1 MPDIFE
7 LSRPDDYL
15 ERLAASDLGRGWKA
29 LATAELDLHHGHDVL
44 DLGCGPGADLPTY
57 AAAVGPSGS
66 VLGVDHD
73 AGAVARARALV
84 RHLATVRVAEADVH
98 RLGLADGSVDRAHSD
113 RVLQHVADPGLVLAE
128 TFRALRPGG
137 RAVLAEPDWGTLV
150 VDGPDAATSDAYGR
164 FVVEQVV
171 RNGRIGRRLAGLA
184 ERTGFAVE
192 RVVPVTA
199 VFRDVH
205 EADQVLGL
213 ARVARRAVE
222 AGYLHERAE
231 ARWTEHLT
239 TQPFFASVTLFVVV
253 ADRPSA

>member
-1 MPDIFE
+1 VPTPFE

-15 ERLAASDLGRGWKA
+15 LRLAASDLGRGYKA
-29 LATAELDLHHGHDVL
+29 LATAELDLHDGHAVL
-44 DLGCGPGADLPTY
+44 DLGCGPGADLTAY
-57 AAAVGPSGS
+57 AAAVGPTGS
-66 VLGVDHD
+66 VLGLDRDTD
-73 AGAVARARALV
+73 AVTRAHVLV
-84 RHLATVRVAEADVH
+84 HGLATVRVEEADVH
-98 RLGLADGSVDRAHSD
+98 RLDLADRSIDRAHTD

-128 TFRALRPGG
+128 TFRVLRPGG

-171 RNGRIGRRLAGLA
+171 RNSRIGRRLTGLA
-184 ERTGFAVE
+184 ERTGFVVE

-199 VFRDVH
+199 VFRDVR

-222 AGYLHERAE
+222 AGYLRERAE
-231 ARWTEHLT
+231 ARWTEHLA

-253 ADRPSA
+253 ADRPPA

>member
-1 MPDIFE
+1 MPTLFE
-7 LSRPDDYL
+7 PSPPEDYL
-15 ERLAASDLGRGWKA
+15 MRLAASDLGRGYKA
-29 LATAELDLHHGHDVL
+29 LATAELDLRDGLDVL
-44 DLGCGPGADLPTY
+44 DLGCGPGADLSAY
-57 AAAVGPSGS
+57 ATAVGPSGS
-66 VLGVDHD
+66 VLGLDHD

-84 RHLATVRVAEADVH
+84 SHLTTVRVEEADVH
-98 RLGLADGSVDRAHSD
+98 HLDLPDGSVDRAHTD

-128 TFRALRPGG
+128 TFRVLRPGG

-184 ERTGFAVE
+184 ERTGLVVE

-199 VFRDVH
+199 VFRDVRK
-205 EADQVLGL
+205 ADQVLGL

-222 AGYLHERAE
+222 AGYLRERAK
-231 ARWTEHLT
+231 ARWTEHLA

-253 ADRPSA
+253 ADRPPA